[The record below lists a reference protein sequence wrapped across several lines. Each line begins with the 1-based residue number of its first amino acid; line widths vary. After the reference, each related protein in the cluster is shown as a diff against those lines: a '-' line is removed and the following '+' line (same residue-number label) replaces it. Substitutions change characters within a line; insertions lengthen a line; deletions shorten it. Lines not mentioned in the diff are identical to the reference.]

1 MNQSQPVSRAVF
13 WTGHILGVLPC
24 LMLFFSASMKLIVP
38 EGMPEHIAELGW
50 PLRMM
55 SWLGM
60 LQILCTVLYL
70 IPRLAVLGA
79 ILLTGYLGGGIAAHV
94 RIGDYATVL
103 FPFLL
108 GVLLWGGLFLRDPRL
123 RVLIPLR
130 Q

>member
-1 MNQSQPVSRAVF
+1 
-13 WTGHILGVLPC
+13 
-24 LMLFFSASMKLIVP
+24 MLVFSATMKFAQPEGVP
-38 EGMPEHIAELGW
+38 EHFMELGW
-50 PLRMM
+50 APAVMVG
-55 SWLGM
+55 LGM
-60 LQILCTVLYL
+60 FEVACTVLYL
-70 IPRLAVLGA
+70 VPRVAVLGA

-123 RVLIPLR
+123 RALIPLR

>member
-1 MNQSQPVSRAVF
+1 MSGPLPVSRAAC
-13 WTGHILGVLPC
+13 WTGIVLGVLPC
-24 LMLFFSASMKLIVP
+24 LMLFFSATMKFLQP
-38 EGMPEHIAELGW
+38 EGVPGHFVELGW
-50 PLRMM
+50 TPAVMPALAV
-55 SWLGM
+55 
-60 LQILCTVLYL
+60 LQVACTVLYL

-103 FPFLL
+103 FPLIL

-123 RVLIPLR
+123 RTLIPLR

>member
-1 MNQSQPVSRAVF
+1 MNQPRAASKAAC
-13 WTGHILGVLPC
+13 WTGYVLGVLPC
-24 LMLFFSASMKLIVP
+24 LMLFFSASMKFIVP

-50 PLRMM
+50 SVPVMW
-55 SWLGM
+55 WLGV
-60 LQILCTVLYL
+60 LQTSCTVLYL

-103 FPFLL
+103 FPLLL

-123 RVLIPLR
+123 RVLIPVR